1 MLPPALTD
9 GRREGAKRGSLQRE
23 GELGLPPP
31 RDKQAAGQGGDGS
44 CKTPATPTPAPT
56 LAPCLDLLLSQVL
69 IQKTSLNKHLAFYIL
84 S

>member
-31 RDKQAAGQGGDGS
+31 RDKQAAGQGDTGTYSGWHIS
-44 CKTPATPTPAPT
+44 AEHTHYGPPAHGTRHTHRLWSP
-56 LAPCLDLLLSQVL
+56 SR
-69 IQKTSLNKHLAFYIL
+69 
-84 S
+84 